1 MQNPNINLLELE
13 SVGSTNTYAKEN
25 FNVLADGTLVC
36 AEMQTAGRGRLG
48 RRWLSPAGTN
58 IYASLVM
65 KRIDNPF
72 YATVTAS
79 LSTLS
84 MLFAA
89 CPRGGFFIKWPND
102 IYCGYRK
109 ISGILCEAVSVSG
122 RIQGIIAGIGVN
134 INLEQQD
141 LDRIDQPAASLKSVT
156 GQDFN
161 VKELT
166 LRLAEQLASYY
177 AVYLSSPEKLFDEW
191 KSCNRIIGQRIV
203 LTGPDG
209 QERKVLVR
217 DIARNGE
224 LVAEENGRKVFF
236 NCGDVT
242 LQKEDQPAAMECV

>member
-13 SVGSTNTYAKEN
+13 SVDSTNTYAKDN
-25 FNVLADGTLVC
+25 FNGLADGTLVC

-48 RRWLSPAGTN
+48 RRWISPPGTN

-79 LSTLS
+79 LSTLA

-109 ISGILCEAVSVSG
+109 ISGILSEAVSVSG
-122 RIQGIIAGIGVN
+122 RIGGIIAGIGVN
-134 INLEQQD
+134 INLSRPE
-141 LDRIDQPAASLKSVT
+141 LDRIDQPAASLKSVS
-156 GQDFN
+156 GRDFN
-161 VKELT
+161 VRELT
-166 LRLAEQLASYY
+166 CRLAEQLAAYY
-177 AVYLSSPEKLFDEW
+177 AVYLTSPDKLFSEW
-191 KSCNRIIGQRIV
+191 KSCNRIIGRQIT

-209 QERKVLVR
+209 QEHRATVR
-217 DIARNGE
+217 DIDRNGE
-224 LVAEENGRKVFF
+224 LIAEENGRTVRF

-242 LQKEDQPAAMECV
+242 LRREDQTAAPISV